1 MTRSGAATELPPG
14 TWLWLYETGRRIL
27 PVLVAPIVRRRVHHR
42 ERIPA
47 TGAVVL
53 VANHSSML
61 DGPVITTAVCR
72 VRRPVFLIKREMFR
86 GPLGTLLTR
95 IGQVPIS
102 RGTVDR
108 APLFTAVKVLRAGGM
123 VGVFPE
129 GTRGTGE
136 VTQVYNGATWLARS
150 GDAVLLPVACRG
162 TYRPPGS
169 RRRWRPVVDVLIG
182 DPLPVPAGRG
192 RSELAAATE
201 QVRVALATLVTE
213 LDRLRAP
220 RAAVEIRKVEG
231 T

>member
-1 MTRSGAATELPPG
+1 MTSATTELPPG
-14 TWLWLYETGRRIL
+14 TWPWLYESGRRIL
-27 PVLVAPIVRRRVHHR
+27 PGLIKPMVRGRVHHR

-61 DGPVITTAVCR
+61 DGPVITAAVCR
-72 VRRPVFLIKREMFR
+72 VRRPVFLVKREMFR
-86 GPLGTLLTR
+86 GALGKVLTR

-108 APLFTAVKVLRAGGM
+108 APLFTAVRVLRGGGM
-123 VGVFPE
+123 IGVFPE

-136 VTQVYNGATWLARS
+136 VTQVFNGATWLARS

-169 RRRWRPVVDVLIG
+169 RRRWRPRVDVLIG
-182 DPLPVPAGRG
+182 EPLPVPVG
-192 RSELAAATE
+192 RSRTELAAATE
-201 QVRVALATLVTE
+201 QVRVALAALVTE

-220 RAAVEIRKVEG
+220 GAANVEARKVEG

>member
-1 MTRSGAATELPPG
+1 VTSATTELPPG
-14 TWLWLYETGRRIL
+14 TWPWLYESGRRIL
-27 PVLVAPIVRRRVHHR
+27 PGLIKPMVRGRVHHR

-61 DGPVITTAVCR
+61 DGPVITAAVCR
-72 VRRPVFLIKREMFR
+72 VRRPVFLVKREMFR
-86 GPLGTLLTR
+86 GALGKVLTR

-108 APLFTAVKVLRAGGM
+108 APLFTAVRVLRGGGM
-123 VGVFPE
+123 IGVFPE

-136 VTQVYNGATWLARS
+136 VTQVFNGATWLARS

-169 RRRWRPVVDVLIG
+169 RRRWRPRVDVLIG
-182 DPLPVPAGRG
+182 EPLPVPVG
-192 RSELAAATE
+192 RSRTELAAATE
-201 QVRVALATLVTE
+201 QVRVALAALVTE

-220 RAAVEIRKVEG
+220 GAANVEARKVEG

>member
-1 MTRSGAATELPPG
+1 VTRSAATELPPG
-14 TWLWLYETGRRIL
+14 TWLWLYESGRRIVPGL
-27 PVLVAPIVRRRVHHR
+27 LAPVVRRRVHHR

-61 DGPVITTAVCR
+61 DGPVITAAVCR
-72 VRRPVFLIKREMFR
+72 ARRPVFLIKREMFR
-86 GPLGTLLTR
+86 GVVGAVLTR
-95 IGQVPIS
+95 IGQVPIT

-108 APLFTAVKVLRAGGM
+108 APLFTAVRVLRGGGL

-136 VTQVYNGATWLARS
+136 VTQVYNGAAWLARS

-162 TYRPPGS
+162 TYRPAGT
-169 RRRWRPVVDVLIG
+169 RRRWRPAVDVLIG
-182 DPLPVPAGRG
+182 EPLPVPAGRG
-192 RSELAAATE
+192 RTELAAATE
-201 QVRVALATLVTE
+201 RVRVALATLVTE

-220 RAAVEIRKVEG
+220 GAAVEARKVEG